1 MVSSAS
7 ALANH
12 LSHLKRS
19 ESAPPGYFRMLVQIQ
34 FAVSRDLLYY
44 SYVTPMLLLCYPY
57 VTPMLL
63 LCYPYVT
70 PMLPLCYSSM
80 ARDYSSRGYVTTSL
94 LVLCYY

>member
-70 PMLPLCYSSM
+70 PMLPLCYP
-80 ARDYSSRGYVTTSL
+80 YVTPPWHVTTAHAAML
-94 LVLCYY
+94 LLAY